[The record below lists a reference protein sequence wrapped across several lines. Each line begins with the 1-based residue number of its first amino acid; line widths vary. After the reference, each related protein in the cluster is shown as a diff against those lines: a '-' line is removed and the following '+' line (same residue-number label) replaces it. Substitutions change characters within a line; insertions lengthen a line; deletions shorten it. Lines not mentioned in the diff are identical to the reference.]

1 MKLKSRTVKLDP
13 KDLIAVQMRHL
24 QVAERTEREYIAFE
38 QAKQDRAL
46 LSRLRAVKRHSIV
59 AGRTIEALQAAGL
72 TEFGGPSATCRYNH
86 DRLTVAGEAKM
97 AELAGKGGA

>member
-1 MKLKSRTVKLDP
+1 MTATL
-13 KDLIAVQMRHL
+13 
-24 QVAERTEREYIAFE
+24 EREYIAAQ

-59 AGRTIEALQAAGL
+59 AKRTIEGLQAAGL
-72 TEFGGPSATCRYNH
+72 TEFGGPSATCKYNH

-97 AELAGKGGA
+97 AELATGVACQTAGKGGA